1 MGIANQLRT
10 TGTSRALLS
19 WRVLAG
25 VLAGAG
31 LAALGVGWVV
41 AVAIGAGTYV
51 ALVAIAA
58 LIDRPGNRIDPFS
71 VGEPWRQYVQGAQR
85 AAGRL
90 REVVGETHDGP
101 LRDRLVGVADR
112 LAHGLDETYRI
123 AQRGDQI
130 DAAVR
135 RLDPPALRSKL
146 EMLEGRQSSE
156 PAAARELDA
165 AIESVRAQILSTE
178 RLQEQA
184 VKASNRL
191 RLSQTRLDELVSRAA
206 EISIGAGDTDAYEH
220 DVDHLVVELEA
231 LRLAID
237 ETGRS

>member
-1 MGIANQLRT
+1 MGIANQLQT

-19 WRVLAG
+19 WRILAG
-25 VLAGAG
+25 VVVGAG
-31 LAALGVGWVV
+31 LTALGTGWVV
-41 AVAIGAGTYV
+41 AAAIGATMYV
-51 ALVAIAA
+51 ALVAIAVVV
-58 LIDRPGNRIDPFS
+58 DRPGSRVDPFS

-85 AAGRL
+85 AASRL
-90 REVVGETHDGP
+90 RDVVGETHDGP
-101 LRDRLVGVADR
+101 LRDRLQGVADK
-112 LAHGLDETYRI
+112 LDHGLAETYRI
-123 AQRGDQI
+123 ARRGDQI

-135 RLDPPALRSKL
+135 RLDPTALRSKL
-146 EMLEGRQSSE
+146 ETLEGRRSSE
-156 PAAARELDA
+156 PSAAHELDA
-165 AIESVRAQILSTE
+165 AIESVHAQIQSTE